1 MTSSK
6 KMALPTLKDHVGFT
20 QTLAS
25 SFIPVIKVAKI
36 GSRAVGGI
44 VKEGAKYVS
53 KTYRNIGN

>member
-1 MTSSK
+1 MASSK
-6 KMALPTLKDHVGFT
+6 KMALPTLKDHVAFT
-20 QTLAS
+20 QTVAS

-53 KTYRNIGN
+53 KVYR